1 MIIVGLVV
9 LLVITLIVGLLLRT
23 RLVRLVVVGI
33 VMRFRVY
40 GVITRRAVA
49 RQIVDGLSRIEVQM
63 IAWSRQPVLVGARGH
78 SKVLLRRAILSI
90 SAIVEGIIVE
100 LVALLERLSWR
111 RRPVRV
117 WMLLRLCPIARIHFV
132 VIVIVV

>member
-1 MIIVGLVV
+1 M
-9 LLVITLIVGLLLRT
+9 
-23 RLVRLVVVGI
+23 
-33 VMRFRVY
+33 
-40 GVITRRAVA
+40 
-49 RQIVDGLSRIEVQM
+49 
-63 IAWSRQPVLVGARGH
+63 LVGARGH

-100 LVALLERLSWR
+100 LVALLERLPWR